1 MSEKW
6 RNAKRFYCMVC
17 EWFLFEE
24 CEQSSFVRKLLC
36 AANVFWV
43 LTLFTDKPRISL
55 KQKTSLSLS
64 GSRFLNLFRVSSVLF
79 FERVVI

>member
-55 KQKTSLSLS
+55 KQKTPLSLSLVADFSICS
-64 GSRFLNLFRVSSVLF
+64 GYHQFCFLRGL
-79 FERVVI
+79 